1 MNRPG
6 QSPLNA
12 INAHAEHTA
21 SSDSTPA
28 IAHIPRKPGTDIRL
42 DSASEAAA
50 ANDAVPI
57 PGRQHIRSDQP
68 ITFIDEVPINGT
80 NQRVAVAERQPG
92 QADILQRIAGRS
104 RQTGGFH
111 VFGATRLL
119 RASIQFSAI
128 RHVHGAREHVL
139 QLRNQLVGLVNAMNP
154 GLVSGGGG
162 CKELEAVV
170 RMSSAME
177 PQLEVSVLLEI
188 PDRSDIRVIDELI
201 AKLAPLIE
209 QLTKGTKTRAST
221 TEVTTHQLLRAQ
233 VAFDPGTFSLAAAAG
248 HTLAGRI
255 VDLHNFTCLARERVH
270 KRNADILA
278 TANSMLAA
286 TGAAIGNKR
295 TTWTAVDDPGVP
307 LVIWY
312 RDQHGH
318 LAGRISLP
326 VQAEHADYIGAST
339 CTAAKVPC
347 TYPLTP
353 AVAAIGLAQSL
364 TNLHAHAAEAVA
376 QGDSGQHAYDL
387 ALLAGA
393 RDSEIVHVVKALLSA
408 QSIHLDLAIAALDK
422 LRRR

>member
-1 MNRPG
+1 MNG
-6 QSPLNA
+6 
-12 INAHAEHTA
+12 
-21 SSDSTPA
+21 
-28 IAHIPRKPGTDIRL
+28 
-42 DSASEAAA
+42 
-50 ANDAVPI
+50 AVPM
-57 PGRQHIRSDQP
+57 PMPDNQHIHSNQP
-68 ITFIDEVPINGT
+68 ISFIDEVPINGSS
-80 NQRVAVAERQPG
+80 QRVAIAERQPG
-92 QADILQRIAGRS
+92 QAHILQRITQLS
-104 RQTGGFH
+104 HPTGGFH
-111 VFGATRLL
+111 VFGAARLL
-119 RASIQFSAI
+119 RASVQFSAI
-128 RHVHGAREHVL
+128 RDVHVARKQVL

-209 QLTKGTKTRAST
+209 QLTMGTKTGAST
-221 TEVTTHQLLRAQ
+221 TEVASHQLLRAQ
-233 VAFDPGTFSLAAAAG
+233 VAFDPGTFSLAAATGYA
-248 HTLAGRI
+248 LAGRV

-286 TGAAIGNKR
+286 TGAASGNKH
-295 TTWTAVDDPGVP
+295 TTWTAVDAPGVP
-307 LVIWY
+307 LVTWY
-312 RDQHGH
+312 RDHHGR

-326 VQAEHADYIGAST
+326 LQADADYTGTAT
-339 CTAAKVPC
+339 RDAAKVPF

-364 TNLHAHAAEAVA
+364 VNLHAHAAEAVA
-376 QGDSGQHAYDL
+376 QGDTGQHAYDL

-393 RDSEIVHVVKALLSA
+393 IDSEIVHVVKAQLSA
-408 QSIHLDLAIAALDK
+408 QSIHLDLAITALDK